1 MIGMDFVKRT
11 LFLAVAVSSASGS
24 QANVS
29 YPRMIVVDLKTQ
41 RLQAVECGEVFLTAN
56 CSTGRN
62 NATPAGTFR
71 VREKRRYNRALPK
84 FGGVAIPFSLR
95 LDIVKGGKRR
105 LIAIHAHSSVPRRP
119 ASHGCIRLK
128 HGNAEKLFGWASVG
142 TWVRIEK
149 QGDLL
154 AEGKQ
159 VVAVGKAGN

>member
-1 MIGMDFVKRT
+1 MDCLCRPLAAILALT
-11 LFLAVAVSSASGS
+11 LGGVALAE
-24 QANVS
+24 VS

-41 RLQAVECGEVFLTAN
+41 RLQAIERGSVVMTAN

-62 NATPAGTFR
+62 NATPAGVFR

-95 LDIVKGGKRR
+95 LDIVTGGRRR
-105 LIAIHAHSSVPRRP
+105 LIAIHSHASVPRRP

-128 HGNAEKLFGWASVG
+128 KDHAQKLFGWATLD

-149 QGDLL
+149 QADLL
-154 AEGKQ
+154 AESKQ
-159 VVAVGKAGN
+159 VVAKLIKN